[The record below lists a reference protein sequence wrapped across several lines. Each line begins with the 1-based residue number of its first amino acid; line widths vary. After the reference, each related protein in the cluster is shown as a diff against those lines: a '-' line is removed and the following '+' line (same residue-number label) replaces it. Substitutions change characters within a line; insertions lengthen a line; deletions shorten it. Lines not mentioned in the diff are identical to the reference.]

1 MVGNGRHPETLGSTH
16 FSNKA
21 SFNAGGQLC
30 PPPPHHRLRR
40 VRCHSDFPFP
50 HINTLKLGSGQLKAL
65 PTPSCTLPHHFG
77 QLGALV
83 TSENGL
89 QSGRSGFFVCLPGSK
104 MASRSLAGPL
114 PSHQRHRSGQW
125 RLRVHVSGLERSSL
139 ASVQVSSE
147 PWQQLDP
154 SAKAVADPFQG
165 DISSAR
171 VYFLCLYLS
180 QGTEEEI
187 KLNSLG
193 TGLANVVFPSSP
205 GQGGLR

>member
-1 MVGNGRHPETLGSTH
+1 
-16 FSNKA
+16 
-21 SFNAGGQLC
+21 
-30 PPPPHHRLRR
+30 
-40 VRCHSDFPFP
+40 
-50 HINTLKLGSGQLKAL
+50 
-65 PTPSCTLPHHFG
+65 
-77 QLGALV
+77 
-83 TSENGL
+83 
-89 QSGRSGFFVCLPGSK
+89 

-125 RLRVHVSGLERSSL
+125 RLRVQVSGLERSSF

-154 SAKAVADPFQG
+154 SAKAVADPLQG
-165 DISSAR
+165 GISGAR
-171 VYFLCLYLS
+171 VHLLRLYLS
-180 QGTEEEI
+180 QGIEEQI